1 METMQCIYKE
11 ISPEAFFFMS
21 FLLADLRFKSQRCET
36 QLAFVYLESAAV
48 KSRTQMLILI

>member
-11 ISPEAFFFMS
+11 ISPEAFFFHVMS
-21 FLLADLRFKSQRCET
+21 FKSQRCET

-48 KSRTQMLILI
+48 KSRTQMFILI

>member
-11 ISPEAFFFMS
+11 ISPEAFFFHVMS
-21 FLLADLRFKSQRCET
+21 SDLRFKSQRCET

-48 KSRTQMLILI
+48 KSRTQMFILI